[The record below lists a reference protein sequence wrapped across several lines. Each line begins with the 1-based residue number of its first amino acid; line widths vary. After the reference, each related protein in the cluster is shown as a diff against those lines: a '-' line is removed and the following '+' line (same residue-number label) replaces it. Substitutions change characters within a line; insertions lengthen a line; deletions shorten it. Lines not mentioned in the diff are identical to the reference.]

1 MLIGIST
8 DNIVHCFVWSGI
20 VNTNPI
26 PLVEKNDPHAI
37 GALIPLFLAHACL
50 ENAGSIDCNDRRDV
64 SVVYYYCRS
73 LWFRKGFGACYLPR
87 INALKKV
94 DTLTTS
100 PQYIPTS
107 SCDPS

>member
-1 MLIGIST
+1 MNAPCATKGIRVSIRVLIGIST

-50 ENAGSIDCNDRRDV
+50 ENAGSMT
-64 SVVYYYCRS
+64 VVTFLSFNIIAGRYGS
-73 LWFRKGFGACYLPR
+73 GK
-87 INALKKV
+87 ALEHV
-94 DTLTTS
+94 TC
-100 PQYIPTS
+100 QG
-107 SCDPS
+107 